1 MRAAVGG
8 MIGAVMPSATPV
20 LPLLLLL
27 GTVFGALGAA
37 GAYVISYSEYRQ
49 RFLRPGQS
57 AKRMALEVAAMTF
70 VFFVV
75 ASLVL
80 GLLLGQAAK

>member
-1 MRAAVGG
+1 
-8 MIGAVMPSATPV
+8 MPTETSV
-20 LPLLLLL
+20 VPLMLLV

-37 GAYVISYSEYRQ
+37 GAYLISYAEYRQ

-70 VFFVV
+70 AFFVV

-80 GLLLGQAAK
+80 GLLLGQVAR

>member
-1 MRAAVGG
+1 MAARAEAGRREHRPAAATSYARAQTPAHILSEAAALCALGPAAPRAAQG
-8 MIGAVMPSATPV
+8 
-20 LPLLLLL
+20 
-27 GTVFGALGAA
+27 
-37 GAYVISYSEYRQ
+37 
-49 RFLRPGQS
+49 

-80 GLLLGQAAK
+80 GLRLGRAAM

>member
-1 MRAAVGG
+1 MLMAGRALARAVGQG
-8 MIGAVMPSATPV
+8 GVIAVAV
-20 LPLLLLL
+20 ALC
-27 GTVFGALGAA
+27 ALGPAA
-37 GAYVISYSEYRQ
+37 PRSAQG
-49 RFLRPGQS
+49 

-80 GLLLGQAAK
+80 GLRLGRAAM

>member
-1 MRAAVGG
+1 MQPA
-8 MIGAVMPSATPV
+8 MSV
-20 LPLLLLL
+20 LPLMLLV
-27 GTVFGALGAA
+27 GTIFGALGAA
-37 GAYVISYSEYRQ
+37 GAYLISYSEYRQ

-57 AKRMALEVAAMTF
+57 ARRMALEVAAMTF
-70 VFFVV
+70 GFFVV

>member
-1 MRAAVGG
+1 MASS
-8 MIGAVMPSATPV
+8 PSV
-20 LPLLLLL
+20 LPLLLLV
-27 GTVFGALGAA
+27 GTVFGAPGAA
-37 GAYVISYSEYRQ
+37 GASLISYSEYRQ

-57 AKRMALEVAAMTF
+57 AARMALEVAAMTF
-70 VFFVV
+70 AFFAV